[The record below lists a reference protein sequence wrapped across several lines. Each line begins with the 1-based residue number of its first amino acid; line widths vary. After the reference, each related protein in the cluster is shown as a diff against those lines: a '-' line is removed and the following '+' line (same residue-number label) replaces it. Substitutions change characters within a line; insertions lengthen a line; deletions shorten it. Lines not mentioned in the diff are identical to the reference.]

1 MEGERK
7 RGGGSREGGRIRGA
21 PALKTPTG
29 GRSSRMCSSLPS
41 VRTPRTPDPSSA
53 APTAIAAMKSRLT
66 PSPAALP
73 DTAAT
78 ISRRLHCYHGCPS
91 LRTCRTWRSTSR
103 ARFPPS
109 VCRPQ
114 GVKQGPLP
122 SSIRQA
128 FCAGVWP
135 KMVKHKDCSRGKSCR
150 FKSFDGHEGK
160 NSSCTRQRVHPRQ
173 TACLY

>member
-1 MEGERK
+1 
-7 RGGGSREGGRIRGA
+7 
-21 PALKTPTG
+21 
-29 GRSSRMCSSLPS
+29 MCSSLPS

-109 VCRPQ
+109 VCHPRR
-114 GVKQGPLP
+114 VKQGSLP

-128 FCAGVWP
+128 FCFGVRP
-135 KMVKHKDCSRGKSCR
+135 EMVKHKDCSRSKSCR
-150 FKSFDGHEGK
+150 SQNRQGRWPRREPPPMAV
-160 NSSCTRQRVHPRQ
+160 CTRQRVHDRMRFSAAYPLGRLR
-173 TACLY
+173 TFIRNR